1 MIPENST
8 PHDRLKASHMLG
20 FIFLKDLWCS
30 HCDACSGLQNS
41 QKVSINLWGMGA
53 QSPLARWIE
62 AWGLWVHCIACM
74 FVKFHPLML
83 DSVRN
88 TREVFGNNLDLCVS
102 ITMLPGAS
110 GFRWLC
116 HVGFHETAE
125 NPCTCMVIGVPQ
137 HPSEEEFSPI
147 WANLGQHTTLVYTT
161 YQPRNDSQ

>member
-1 MIPENST
+1 MTFQTQHDMIPENST

-30 HCDACSGLQNS
+30 HCDASWGHGFS
-41 QKVSINLWGMGA
+41 QKMSNNLWGTGA
-53 QSPLARWIE
+53 QGPLSRSMW
-62 AWGLWVHCIACM
+62 AWSLWVHCIVCK

-83 DSVRN
+83 DSVGN
-88 TREVFGNNLDLCVS
+88 TREVFEFFLDLCVS
-102 ITMLPGAS
+102 IMIPLGAS

-137 HPSEEEFSPI
+137 HPSEE
-147 WANLGQHTTLVYTT
+147 G
-161 YQPRNDSQ
+161 